1 MSFIDS
7 IKSWLSGNKDTVNNA
22 VDKGGEFLKNKAP
35 QHEDKIDAARDKF
48 DGVFNKESE
57 PLSPHDGHDSK
68 EAEDKSDS
76 SEVKSEAN
84 PVVPEEESFVSEGV
98 GEGSSAHDNT
108 DSTAEIS
115 DISVDNLSESEYSTE
130 GLVDEDA
137 EDVSVG
143 SGEETVETI
152 PDFTDDDS
160 PQRADIDP
168 DSPAGFTELSE
179 EQDLDYSPV
188 VEPEPENEKLV
199 EDAPIEVD
207 DTKDS
212 EGSSD
217 VVSEDVDDSRAVPE
231 DYDVSPR
238 AVSDTSSD
246 AVSGGSS
253 DVVSEDYDVSPR
265 AVSDTSSDAVSGGS
279 SDVVSE
285 DYDVSPRAVSET
297 SSDAVS
303 GGSSDVVSED
313 VDDSRAVSGGSS
325 DVVSE
330 DVDDSRAVSGGRSD
344 VVSEDVDDSRAVSEG
359 SSDVVSEDYDVSSR
373 AVSEGSSDVDSEDVD
388 SRAEDAT
395 LSTPL
400 STEDPLETSASR
412 GESADSTES
421 EIPAPEAPSESPVQ
435 VEEDVNSAIEEED
448 LIDPKNNALTGF
460 VEDDNKAEGSVE
472 GSDLVNTE
480 VTGFSLKEPDE
491 DFSLTDN
498 TLKETLA
505 DKVEDSDSSKT
516 LGDLLDEDNRE

>member
-1 MSFIDS
+1 MSFMDS

-57 PLSPHDGHDSK
+57 PLTPQGGHGSK
-68 EAEDKSDS
+68 ETEDKSDS

-84 PVVPEEESFVSEGV
+84 PVVPEEESSVSEGV
-98 GEGSSAHDNT
+98 GE
-108 DSTAEIS
+108 DSPEHENAGDTAEIS
-115 DISVDNLSESEYSTE
+115 GSSADNLSDPEDSTKSH
-130 GLVDEDA
+130 VDEDA

-152 PDFTDDDS
+152 PDFTIDDES
-160 PQRADIDP
+160 TQRADIDP

-179 EQDLDYSPV
+179 EQDLDFSPV

-253 DVVSEDYDVSPR
+253 DVVSE
-265 AVSDTSSDAVSGGS
+265 G
-279 SDVVSE
+279 
-285 DYDVSPRAVSET
+285 YDVSPRAVSET

-313 VDDSRAVSGGSS
+313 VDDSRAVSGG
-325 DVVSE
+325 
-330 DVDDSRAVSGGRSD
+330 R
-344 VVSEDVDDSRAVSEG
+344 
-359 SSDVVSEDYDVSSR
+359 SDVVSEDYDVSSR

-412 GESADSTES
+412 GESVDSTES

-498 TLKETLA
+498 TLKETIA

>member
-1 MSFIDS
+1 MSFMDS

-57 PLSPHDGHDSK
+57 PLTPQDGHGSK
-68 EAEDKSDS
+68 EIEDKSDS
-76 SEVKSEAN
+76 FEVKSEVNSVA
-84 PVVPEEESFVSEGV
+84 PEEESSVSEGV
-98 GEGSSAHDNT
+98 GEDSSEHENAGN
-108 DSTAEIS
+108 TAEIS
-115 DISVDNLSESEYSTE
+115 GASADNLSETEDSTKS
-130 GLVDEDA
+130 LVDKEA

-152 PDFTDDDS
+152 PDFTVDDDS

-168 DSPAGFTELSE
+168 DSSAGFTELSE
-179 EQDLDYSPV
+179 EQDLDFGPA

-199 EDAPIEVD
+199 EDAPIELG
-207 DTKDS
+207 DTKNY
-212 EGSSD
+212 E
-217 VVSEDVDDSRAVPE
+217 
-231 DYDVSPR
+231 
-238 AVSDTSSD
+238 
-246 AVSGGSS
+246 GSS
-253 DVVSEDYDVSPR
+253 DVVSEDYDDSSR
-265 AVSDTSSDAVSGGS
+265 A
-279 SDVVSE
+279 VSE

-303 GGSSDVVSED
+303 EGSSDVVSED
-313 VDDSRAVSGGSS
+313 VDDSRAVS
-325 DVVSE
+325 E
-330 DVDDSRAVSGGRSD
+330 GRSD
-344 VVSEDVDDSRAVSEG
+344 VVSEGYDDSSRTVSEISSDTVSEDDTDSSRAVSEG
-359 SSDVVSEDYDVSSR
+359 SSDVVADDYDDNSNV
-373 AVSEGSSDVDSEDVD
+373 VSEDVD

-400 STEDPLETSASR
+400 STEDPLETPASH
-412 GESADSTES
+412 GESVDSTES

-498 TLKETLA
+498 TLKETIA